1 MTARAKLHQMFEIL
15 NVSYDA
21 SDWWQEESPLEVICG
36 AILVQNTTW
45 GNAYTALT
53 QLIKSEK
60 LCINQINEMEIVEL
74 EQLIRSSGTYKAK
87 AQALKGL
94 AELVVTTD
102 EGTLDAFLKIKT
114 SDLKTALISVKGIG
128 DETADDII
136 LYAARR
142 PVFVIDKF
150 TKRILS
156 RYGLTPTRNSYRS
169 WQEFL
174 HRNIEEDTLKFQR
187 FHAFLVMLAQQYCK
201 TKPQCSTCVLKERC
215 FTGCK
220 VLV

>member
-21 SDWWQEESPLEVICG
+21 ADWWQEESPLEVICG

-87 AQALKGL
+87 ALALKGL

-114 SDLKTALISVKGIG
+114 SDLKTALI
-128 DETADDII
+128 
-136 LYAARR
+136 
-142 PVFVIDKF
+142 
-150 TKRILS
+150 LS
-156 RYGLTPTRNSYRS
+156 LI
-169 WQEFL
+169 
-174 HRNIEEDTLKFQR
+174 HI
-187 FHAFLVMLAQQYCK
+187 
-201 TKPQCSTCVLKERC
+201 
-215 FTGCK
+215 
-220 VLV
+220 

>member
-60 LCINQINEMEIVEL
+60 LCINQINEIEIVEL

-87 AQALKGL
+87 AQTLKGL
-94 AELVVTTD
+94 AELIVNTD

-174 HRNIEEDTLKFQR
+174 HGNIEEDTLKFQR
-187 FHAFLVMLAQQYCK
+187 FHAFLVMLAQQSCK

-215 FTGCK
+215 LTGCK
-220 VLV
+220 VLL

>member
-60 LCINQINEMEIVEL
+60 LCINQINEIEIVEL

-87 AQALKGL
+87 AQTLKGL
-94 AELVVTTD
+94 AELIVNTD
-102 EGTLDAFLKIKT
+102 EGTLDAFLEIKT

-174 HRNIEEDTLKFQR
+174 HGNIEEDTLKFQR
-187 FHAFLVMLAQQYCK
+187 FHAFLVMLAQQSCK

-220 VLV
+220 VLL

>member
-1 MTARAKLHQMFEIL
+1 MFDLGFGFCMSKSSPVTPSNTWKPPKSPYNLI
-15 NVSYDA
+15 
-21 SDWWQEESPLEVICG
+21 QEQLYEDPWK
-36 AILVQNTTW
+36 ILVACIFCNLTRRNTAEPLIWEYFEKYPCLELAYHSLKLKKSAPTTL
-45 GNAYTALT
+45 NAA
-53 QLIKSEK
+53 
-60 LCINQINEMEIVEL
+60 NEV
-74 EQLIRSSGTYKAK
+74 A
-87 AQALKGL
+87 
-94 AELVVTTD
+94 V
-102 EGTLDAFLKIKT
+102 DAFLKIKT

-187 FHAFLVMLAQQYCK
+187 FHAFLVMLAQQSCK

-220 VLV
+220 VLL

>member
-94 AELVVTTD
+94 AELVVNTD

-114 SDLKTALISVKGIG
+114 SDLKTGLISVKGIG

-150 TKRILS
+150 TKRILN

-169 WQEFL
+169 WQGFL
-174 HRNIEEDTLKFQR
+174 HGNIEEDTLKFQR
-187 FHAFLVMLAQQYCK
+187 FHAFLVMLAQQSCK
-201 TKPQCSTCVLKERC
+201 TKPQCSTCVLKEKC

-220 VLV
+220 VLL

>member
-1 MTARAKLHQMFEIL
+1 MLKDNKEFYKRLEKQLSL
-15 NVSYDA
+15 S
-21 SDWWQEESPLEVICG
+21 SDWPSIYKFKFILKSDSINIDTLKNIFNDIDSKISSNLSSSKNFMSITIIANMESPLEVICG

-114 SDLKTALISVKGIG
+114 FLSSLI
-128 DETADDII
+128 
-136 LYAARR
+136 L
-142 PVFVIDKF
+142 
-150 TKRILS
+150 L
-156 RYGLTPTRNSYRS
+156 N
-169 WQEFL
+169 
-174 HRNIEEDTLKFQR
+174 TL
-187 FHAFLVMLAQQYCK
+187 V
-201 TKPQCSTCVLKERC
+201 
-215 FTGCK
+215 
-220 VLV
+220 